1 MARGVYSTSNYFEYA
16 GGIVTAA
23 PLTFACWIY
32 PTAFT
37 VVQYLMSVSRND
49 GGAAPDGFMLF
60 IPTNAILSAQ
70 TVNNGSAATATST
83 ALSANVWRHAAGVI
97 ASATSRTAY
106 RNGVAGTEETTSKT
120 PATTPDTTNI
130 GARILR
136 DASVNN
142 PATLTTIAESA
153 IWNAALTAAE
163 ILQLSLG
170 YSPLFVRPESLVAYY
185 PLIRGDSSG
194 NEPDYMG
201 GLTMVEQGTVAVATH
216 ARVFY
221 PSSPIKLGVP
231 AAAAP
236 PAGNP
241 WYAWQQM

>member
-83 ALSANVWRHAAGVI
+83 TFFKVFFAFGAFTGFSAFTATFFAAGFFVVDFAFVAI
-97 ASATSRTAY
+97 EINSPRSYRGSNSAFLRSNEGILPQTGLFF
-106 RNGVAGTEETTSKT
+106 NGENLMFKIEIEMSKRMGKVLQNRDQF
-120 PATTPDTTNI
+120 PFFS
-130 GARILR
+130 IL
-136 DASVNN
+136 
-142 PATLTTIAESA
+142 L
-153 IWNAALTAAE
+153 
-163 ILQLSLG
+163 
-170 YSPLFVRPESLVAYY
+170 LFV
-185 PLIRGDSSG
+185 
-194 NEPDYMG
+194 
-201 GLTMVEQGTVAVATH
+201 
-216 ARVFY
+216 
-221 PSSPIKLGVP
+221 SSPEVWPSL
-231 AAAAP
+231 AP
-236 PAGNP
+236 L
-241 WYAWQQM
+241 YS